1 MAIEKTHYNEII
13 ISIKDTGTGIDP
25 EIFPRLFTKFASKSF
40 EGTGLGLFIS
50 KSIIKAHGGRIWAE
64 NNGDGKGAM
73 FYFTLPLNK

>member
-1 MAIEKTHYNEII
+1 VKLRTYVII
-13 ISIKDTGTGIDP
+13 Y
-25 EIFPRLFTKFASKSF
+25 IFYLFFKEQKFLDAMTF

-64 NNGDGKGAM
+64 NNADGKEAT